1 MRTLLR
7 TLAIAALAVPAVVS
21 AQLTQVTARNQIVG
35 GTTFQWSGANQSN
48 PFTRTDNGITLTAST
63 PTTGA
68 SFVGFVAG
76 TGWNGGFTAGDR
88 LLGVIG
94 QGPTGTSVLSMTF
107 ANSINAFAT
116 QLWYN
121 FPPGASTLIQF
132 FNGNALLGGF
142 NVTTGG
148 GNQPNNNQ
156 AAVLGASSVTAFNRV
171 VITGAAG
178 EFAINQLT
186 IGGAQNVV
194 PEPAS
199 VALLAGGLGL
209 LGVVARRRR
218 TMA

>member
-35 GTTFQWSGANQSN
+35 GTTFLWSGNDETN
-48 PFTRTDNGITLTAST
+48 PFTRTSNGVTVTSST

-68 SFVGFVAG
+68 RFNGYVAG
-76 TGWNGGFTAGDR
+76 PGWNGGFTNGDA
-88 LLGVIG
+88 LLGAIG
-94 QGPTGTSVLSMTF
+94 QGQTGTTVLSMTF
-107 ANSINAFAT
+107 GSAINAFAT

-121 FPPGASTLIQF
+121 FVPGGSTLIQF
-132 FNGNALLGGF
+132 FNGGTLLGGF

-148 GNQPNNNQ
+148 GGAPNNNQ
-156 AAVLGASSVTAFNRV
+156 AAVLGASSTIAFNRV
-171 VITGAAG
+171 VITGSAG

-186 IGGAQNVV
+186 VGGAQNVV

-218 TMA
+218 TLA